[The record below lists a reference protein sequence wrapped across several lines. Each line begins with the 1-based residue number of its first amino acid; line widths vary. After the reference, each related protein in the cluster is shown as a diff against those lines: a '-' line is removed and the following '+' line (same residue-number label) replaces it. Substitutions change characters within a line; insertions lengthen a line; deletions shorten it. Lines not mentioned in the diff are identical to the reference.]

1 MRRELKIGDSQI
13 ITIENG
19 IVHIPLMGDSW
30 MTQYE
35 VAGLFEC
42 FVSKVNS
49 NIRSI
54 LKSAVL
60 RESDVCRS
68 YHYQNGNSVEQ
79 YNLEIIIALSF
90 RIESKNAQVFRKWL
104 LRKLSKAKIPET
116 LIMAIKNPILN

>member
-1 MRRELKIGDSQI
+1 MKRELKIGDSQL

-19 IVHIPLMGDSW
+19 IVHIPLFGDSW
-30 MTQYE
+30 MTQHE
-35 VAGLFEC
+35 VADLFEC

-54 LKSAVL
+54 LKSGVL
-60 RESDVCRS
+60 CESDVCRI

-79 YNLEIIIALSF
+79 YSLEMIIALSF